1 MRAGIGIAAALAVA
15 AGALGAPGAA
25 HAGGFGC
32 GGVRQVAPARSPLPG
47 LPPLAVGDS
56 VMLGALDELAARGF
70 VANARGCRGLEEAL
84 ALLSR
89 LRRSGRLP
97 RLVVIALGANYELRE
112 SQFARLFAVVGRR
125 RFVGLVTQRELGGGA
140 GADAALVRR
149 VAAAHPRQALLL
161 DWVRYSAGRRGWFG
175 GDGLHLTGSG
185 AAAFARLL
193 ARAIAA
199 IRVEGRKVPS

>member
-1 MRAGIGIAAALAVA
+1 MRRGIAIVL
-15 AGALGAPGAA
+15 LGFPFLCAPAA

-70 VANARGCRGLEEAL
+70 LANARGCRGLDEAL
-84 ALLSR
+84 GLLTR
-89 LRRSGRLP
+89 LRRRGRLP
-97 RLVVIALGANYELRE
+97 RLVVIALGANYELKE
-112 SQFARLFAVVGRR
+112 SQFARLLRVVGRR
-125 RFVGLVTQRELGGGA
+125 HFLGLVTQRELGGGS
-140 GADAALVRR
+140 GPDAVLVRR

-161 DWVRYSAGRRGWFG
+161 DWVRYSAGHRGWFG
-175 GDGLHLTGSG
+175 GDGLHLSPSG

-193 ARAIAA
+193 ARAIRAVH
-199 IRVEGRKVPS
+199 VEGRKVPA